1 MQMPIDILT
10 HTPSWVWLVLALLVF
25 RGLKR
30 TKTREVSQ
38 NSLILLPAILTL
50 LALRRLV
57 MAGFDADVLS
67 GTAAGIILAFV
78 ILLSIKPARQTRRL
92 PNGKLLL
99 QGEWLSLGLLLVIFA
114 VNYVDGVL
122 TAIGPAAAASQPMQI
137 TWSFVNGLSVTFM
150 VGRSIMHLL
159 AGNNSPATSS

>member
-57 MAGFDADVLS
+57 MAGFDADVLA
-67 GTAAGIILAFV
+67 GTATGIILAFV

-122 TAIGPAAAASQPMQI
+122 TAIDPAAAASQPMQI
-137 TWSFVNGLSVTFM
+137 TWSFVNGLSVTLM

>member
-1 MQMPIDILT
+1 M
-10 HTPSWVWLVLALLVF
+10 
-25 RGLKR
+25 
-30 TKTREVSQ
+30 
-38 NSLILLPAILTL
+38 
-50 LALRRLV
+50 
-57 MAGFDADVLS
+57 
-67 GTAAGIILAFV
+67 GTAIGIIAAFV

-122 TAIGPAAAASQPMQI
+122 TAIDPTTAASGPMQI

>member
-57 MAGFDADVLS
+57 MAGFDADVLM
-67 GTAAGIILAFV
+67 GTAIGIIAAFV

-114 VNYVDGVL
+114 ANYIDGVL
-122 TAIGPAAAASQPMQI
+122 TAIDPATAASGPMQI

>member
-10 HTPSWVWLVLALLVF
+10 HTPGWVWLVLALLVF

-38 NSLILLPAILTL
+38 NSLILLPAILTV

-57 MAGFDADVLS
+57 MAGFDADVLM
-67 GTAAGIILAFV
+67 GTAIGIIAAFV

-114 VNYVDGVL
+114 ANYIDGVL
-122 TAIGPAAAASQPMQI
+122 TAIDPATAASGPMQI